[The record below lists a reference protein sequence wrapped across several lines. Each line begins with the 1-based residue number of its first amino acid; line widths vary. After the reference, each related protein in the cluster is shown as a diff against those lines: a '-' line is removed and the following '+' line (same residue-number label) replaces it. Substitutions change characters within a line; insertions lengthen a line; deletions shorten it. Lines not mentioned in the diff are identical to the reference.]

1 MIKILLIDD
10 NPTIVRDM
18 LTMFGYETDVAMD
31 GFEGIQ
37 KLMDTKS
44 DYDIVILDVHM
55 PKMDGWA
62 ALKYIRNGEHRPNVP
77 IIMLTSA
84 SEENSIIAG
93 LRRGADEYL
102 VKPIA
107 PGKLLAHI
115 EALTRRTQWES
126 KAAEQLYDPEKE
138 MMLGAFELLTSRERE
153 LLTYI
158 AKGLSNS
165 KIGDALSISE
175 TTVKNHLAHI
185 FKKLNVSNRTEAA
198 YVAQKLKVV

>member
-18 LTMFGYETDVAMD
+18 LTMFGYEVEVALD

-37 KLMDTKS
+37 KLTDSKS
-44 DYDIVILDVHM
+44 DYDMLVLDLHM

-62 ALKYIRNGEHRPNVP
+62 TLKYIRNGDHRPNIP
-77 IIMLTSA
+77 IIMLTSS
-84 SEENSIIAG
+84 SEENSVIAG

-102 VKPIA
+102 IKPIA

-115 EALTRRTQWES
+115 EAITRRTQWES
-126 KAAEQLYDPEKE
+126 KAAEKLYDPEKE
-138 MMLGAFELLTSRERE
+138 MMQGSFDLLTTRERE

-158 AKGLSNS
+158 AKGLPNS
-165 KIGDALSISE
+165 KIGDTLSISE